1 VGAAGSYKC
10 LIQPMIRSDEPFLWE
25 MLYQA
30 IYVPPNAVAPPRQI
44 VRSSELARYVQGWG
58 QAGDYGLKALRP
70 DDLQPIGA
78 VWLRLLTGEN
88 RGYGYVDDFTPE
100 LSIAAESGWRGK
112 GVGTLLLTELFACVR
127 ERYKAVSLSVSEDN
141 PALSLYK
148 RLGFE
153 TVGQEG
159 TSIKMKKDF
168 TTCAADGY
176 ALEVK

>member
-1 VGAAGSYKC
+1 MGAAGPYKC

-88 RGYGYVDDFTPE
+88 RGYGYVDDLTPE
-100 LSIAAESGWRGK
+100 LSIAVLSGCRGK
-112 GVGTLLLTELFACVR
+112 GVGTLLLTELFECVR
-127 ERYKAVSLSVSEDN
+127 GRYKAVSLSVSEDN
-141 PALSLYK
+141 PVVSLYK

-153 TVGQEG
+153 IVCQEG
-159 TSIKMKKDF
+159 TSLKMKKDLASISREG
-168 TTCAADGY
+168 T
-176 ALEVK
+176 V